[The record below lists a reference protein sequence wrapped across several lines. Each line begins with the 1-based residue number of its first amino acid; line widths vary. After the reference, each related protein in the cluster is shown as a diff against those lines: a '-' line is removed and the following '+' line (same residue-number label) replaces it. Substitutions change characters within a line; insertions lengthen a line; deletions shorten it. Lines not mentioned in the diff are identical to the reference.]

1 MNLDNPLVLRAAHRS
16 EASAIAGMSRLQVE
30 YGLNWRWTPAR
41 VRRFIRDEE
50 TMVLVASVGGVI
62 EGFAIMK
69 FHDDDAHLFLLAVQ
83 PKARRSGI
91 GKALV
96 EWLEKSCRT
105 AGIQRIRL
113 EVRATNN
120 EARRFYE
127 HLGYQFVS
135 EKSGYYEHR
144 ETAVVMAKSLTVS
157 G

>member
-1 MNLDNPLVLRAAHRS
+1 
-16 EASAIAGMSRLQVE
+16 
-30 YGLNWRWTPAR
+30 
-41 VRRFIRDEE
+41 
-50 TMVLVASVGGVI
+50 MVLVASVGGVI

-105 AGIQRIRL
+105 AGIKRIRL
-113 EVRATNN
+113 EVRATNH
-120 EARRFYE
+120 EARHFYE

-135 EKSGYYEHR
+135 EVSGYYEHR
-144 ETAVVMAKSLTVS
+144 EAAIVMARSLTV
-157 G
+157 GD

>member
-16 EASAIAGMSRLQVE
+16 EAAAIASMSRLQVE
-30 YGLNWRWTPAR
+30 YGLNWRWTPAK
-41 VRRFIRDEE
+41 VRRFIKDEE

-105 AGIQRIRL
+105 AGIKRIRL
-113 EVRATNN
+113 EVRATNH
-120 EARRFYE
+120 EARHFYE
-127 HLGYQFVS
+127 HLGYRFVS
-135 EKSGYYEHR
+135 EVSGYYERR
-144 ETAVVMAKSLTVS
+144 EAAIVMAKTLTA
-157 G
+157 GN